1 MQNYGVIA
9 EISDAAFYDA
19 VNHADINELFQQ
31 KKQENYMILESME
44 IKNVEKY
51 ILKSANP

>member
-19 VNHADINELFQQ
+19 VNRADIKELFEQ

-44 IKNVEKY
+44 VKNQ
-51 ILKSANP
+51 